1 MITTLNF
8 NIIFHSMISME
19 TGNQHKI
26 LMDVEC
32 CLSQNQMCC
41 LCCVYEVH
49 FKTEVKFALHY
60 PDPPSNFVV
69 ATCLYFVVTI
79 NTPPRARA
87 TTASTSWAAPSAP
100 TSTSGRPW
108 GGSWLLA
115 GGSTVDTLIGNNWI
129 KQQGNIS
136 IQKDTVLQIWLLPGW
151 SSVWTRTQNI

>member
-79 NTPPRARA
+79 NTP
-87 TTASTSWAAPSAP
+87 TTCQSYDCLYVVGCTKCPYQYIGKAV
-100 TSTSGRPW
+100 GRKLTTRW
-108 GGSWLLA
+108 GEHRRY
-115 GGSTVDTLIGNNWI
+115 VNR
-129 KQQGNIS
+129 KQLDKTTGEHFNRTQCC
-136 IQKDTVLQIWLLPGW
+136 KYDLPGW